1 LSDDPIV
8 DDGSLTGVRNA
19 CLNFFFF
26 QRKGKDKSPSP
37 WLFND
42 WIEWLRVNTF
52 EFNSELDLR
61 LRRTYLFSFAHWLL
75 GEYPEMTIKKTNG
88 KKLIYYPPGTV
99 IY

>member
-8 DDGSLTGVRNA
+8 DDGSLTGIKEV
-19 CLNFFFF
+19 CLNFFPF
-26 QRKGKDKSPSP
+26 QRKGKDKSPSL

-42 WIEWLRVNTF
+42 WIGWLPANTF

-75 GEYPEMTIKKTNG
+75 GEYPEMTFKKTNG